1 MKNETTGDLEYVELD
16 LKENANISST
26 LSSANITNTTSVSTK
41 NSIAIT
47 STTTATSTKT
57 TGGLQLSTVDTRLRI
72 ASKDIRNSGMGED
85 GDEKDEQVSQ
95 ICFIVIS
102 IFFPILQSLSFC
114 FLEGQTSF
122 IYVSMFPPFLSLTL
136 EFCIFLLYYFV
147 KDISVK

>member
-102 IFFPILQSLSFC
+102 IFLQSLSFC